1 MEDGGHPWWECAT
14 SLVLLFWSQEVV
26 PLLGI
31 LEEEVGVQGEDQLG
45 VAPVLLCQPGVGE
58 AHSGLEDPCTAGWLS
73 CGSVPSLDA

>member
-14 SLVLLFWSQEVV
+14 FLVLLFWSQEAV

-31 LEEEVGVQGEDQLG
+31 LEEVDELVEDQLG
-45 VAPVLLCQPGVGE
+45 VVPVLLYQQGVGE
-58 AHSGLEDPCTAGWLS
+58 AHSGLEGPCTAGWLN